1 MTDAGEPF
9 ARMTAL
15 ALAGRTGVYDVELG
29 PSGVV
34 DVHVSTSA
42 VAKFVAFPGFANLHA
57 HADRTYTVTNARPQG
72 LKDALAAS
80 AAARMMFTMPDVR
93 RRARRFFERSIGH
106 GVTRLRTHT
115 DVDPIVGLK
124 SMEGVLSARQVVHG
138 RLDVDVIAFST
149 SRNDL
154 AESDSV
160 ARLRDA
166 LAMKPDYIGA
176 SLNASS
182 APALALERVLNLSEE
197 YGLPVDLHLD
207 EHLDASASL
216 TGRVVDAARARG
228 LADRITIS
236 HGCALSVLD
245 EHECARLVNAIV
257 QAGVTLIALPE
268 TNLFLQVGRPGTPKL
283 RGVTMAREVAATGG
297 KVRLGTDNVR
307 DWFFPFG
314 DGDMLDTGLFA
325 ALTLHLDDQAA
336 LTAALCDG
344 NAGVQPGTR
353 DIVLVPAS
361 SFDDALARRPDQR
374 RVYRAGRLV
383 SEEPV

>member
-1 MTDAGEPF
+1 MTDGSFE
-9 ARMTAL
+9 RLTAV
-15 ALAGRTGVYDVELG
+15 ALAGRTGVYDIALG
-29 PSGVV
+29 PAGVV
-34 DVHVSTSA
+34 DVQLSTSA
-42 VAKFVAFPGFANLHA
+42 TARHVAFPGLANLHA
-57 HADRTYTVTNARPQG
+57 HADRTYTVTSARPQG

-80 AAARMMFTMPDVR
+80 AAARMLFTMPDVR
-93 RRARRFFERSIGH
+93 RRARRFFERSIEH
-106 GVTRLRTHT
+106 GVTRIRTHT

-124 SMEGVLSARQVVHG
+124 SMEGVLSARQAFRG

-154 AESDSV
+154 ADAESV

-166 LAMKPDYIGA
+166 LAMKPAYIGA

-182 APALALERVLNLSEE
+182 APDLALERVLNLCEE

-216 TGRVVDAARARG
+216 MARVLEAARVRG

-245 EHECARLVNAIV
+245 EHECARLVDTIV
-257 QAGVTLIALPE
+257 QAGVTLMALPE
-268 TNLFLQVGRPGTPKL
+268 TNLFLQDRRSGTPKL
-283 RGVTMAREVAATGG
+283 RGVTMAREVAAAGG

-325 ALTLHLDDQAA
+325 ALTLHLDDEAA

-344 NAGVQPGTR
+344 VACVQPGTR
-353 DIVLVPAS
+353 DIVLVPAT

-383 SEEPV
+383 AAEPV